1 MRDATQVKR
10 MLAKEVE
17 TMYAHRWIAAV
28 TAALVLAALTSA
40 SAAPNHVE
48 SGSFA
53 GCPAH
58 GSGGDPQ
65 VNALKNR
72 SAAPASTIPI
82 TVAGMKQLPILPAA
96 TPTMRA
102 KWPASS
108 RATIEPHEG
117 QGVVFTG
124 YILQVARETGEP
136 SNCGSTLPRDEDVE
150 LFLAQRPGV
159 TDGQQI
165 ILGEITPRW
174 RAAYTSWRPVNLRGV
189 AGGRRIR
196 ITGWLLYDQ
205 ESFGETHGGTATPW
219 EIEPITNVEVLRNG
233 SWVNL

>member
-1 MRDATQVKR
+1 MHARR
-10 MLAKEVE
+10 S
-17 TMYAHRWIAAV
+17 IAAV
-28 TAALVLAALTSA
+28 TVAAVLAALTPA
-40 SAAPNHVE
+40 SATSNPVA
-48 SGSFA
+48 SGAFA

-65 VNALKNR
+65 VNRLKNR
-72 SAAPASTIPI
+72 STAPASTNPI
-82 TVAGMKQLPILPAA
+82 TVAGMKQLPMPPAG
-96 TPTMRA
+96 TPAMRA
-102 KWPASS
+102 DWPAST
-108 RATIEPHEG
+108 RALIAPHEG

-136 SNCGSTLPRDEDVE
+136 SNCGSTNPRDEDVE

-189 AGGRRIR
+189 TGGRRIR

-233 SWVNL
+233 TWVNL

>member
-1 MRDATQVKR
+1 
-10 MLAKEVE
+10 
-17 TMYAHRWIAAV
+17 MYALRSIVAV
-28 TAALVLAALTSA
+28 TAVVVIAALTSA
-40 SAAPNHVE
+40 SAAPNVVE
-48 SGSFA
+48 SGAFA

-65 VNALKNR
+65 VNKLKNR
-72 SAAPASTIPI
+72 STAPASADPI
-82 TVAGMKQLPILPAA
+82 TVARMKQLPLPPAG
-96 TPTMRA
+96 TPAMRA
-102 KWPASS
+102 DWPAPT
-108 RATIEPHEG
+108 RAMIEPHEG

-136 SNCGSTLPRDEDVE
+136 SNCGSTDPRDEDVE
-150 LFLAQRPGV
+150 LFLAHRPGV
-159 TDGQQI
+159 TDGAQI

-174 RAAYTSWRPVNLRGV
+174 RAAYTSWRPVNLRDV

-233 SWVNL
+233 TWGNL

>member
-1 MRDATQVKR
+1 MSAV
-10 MLAKEVE
+10 EVG
-17 TMYAHRWIAAV
+17 MMCPYRAIAAV
-28 TAALVLAALTSA
+28 TAAIVLATLMPV
-40 SAAPNHVE
+40 SAAPSPVVA

-65 VNALKNR
+65 VNVLKNR
-72 SAAPASTIPI
+72 STAPASANPI
-82 TVAGMKQLPILPAA
+82 TVAGMKELPGLPAGSPA
-96 TPTMRA
+96 MRA
-102 KWPASS
+102 NWPASA
-108 RATIEPHEG
+108 RAIIEPHEG

-159 TDGQQI
+159 TNGHQI

-174 RAAYTSWRPVNLRGV
+174 RAVYTSWRPTNLRAV
-189 AGGRRIR
+189 AGGNRIR

-233 SWVNL
+233 NWVNL